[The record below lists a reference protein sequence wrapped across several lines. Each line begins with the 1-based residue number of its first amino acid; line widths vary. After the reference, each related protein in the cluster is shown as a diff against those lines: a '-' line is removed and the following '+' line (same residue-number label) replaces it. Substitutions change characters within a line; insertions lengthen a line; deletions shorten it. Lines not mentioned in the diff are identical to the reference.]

1 MEPEYFPVSING
13 KEKRNMI
20 NLGITKTIY
29 EESNLSILTP
39 IFLQLLEMRLKENYI
54 VVNNQQYNIIHNSS
68 IQNNQSQVN
77 SPGGYGLGF
86 GSGLIFNYFINK
98 DLSIDF
104 GYHIQYS
111 KTNFSEQLNE
121 WGVQQSLFARVIVN
135 GSKYLSNLNN

>member
-1 MEPEYFPVSING
+1 
-13 KEKRNMI
+13 
-20 NLGITKTIY
+20 
-29 EESNLSILTP
+29 
-39 IFLQLLEMRLKENYI
+39 MRLKENYI

-68 IQNNQSQVN
+68 TQNNQSQVN

-98 DLSIDF
+98 DLSFDF